1 MYANPPAEGGAVAE
15 ENRADPLGGAHVLL
29 TGATGFLG
37 QALLEKLLS
46 SYPDTTVS
54 LLVRGRG
61 SSSGAARVAGLL
73 RKPVFSRWRKEVG
86 EDAAKAAFEERV
98 RVVDADLGAG
108 SVVLPSDI
116 TVVIHA
122 ASTVSFDPPI
132 DRKSTRLNSSHVRI
146 SYAVFCL
153 KKKKT

>member
-15 ENRADPLGGAHVLL
+15 EKRADPLGGAHVLL

-86 EDAAKAAFEERV
+86 EDAATPTWAP
-98 RVVDADLGAG
+98 GPW
-108 SVVLPSDI
+108 SC
-116 TVVIHA
+116 
-122 ASTVSFDPPI
+122 PPT
-132 DRKSTRLNSSHVRI
+132 SPW
-146 SYAVFCL
+146 
-153 KKKKT
+153 